1 MKNRSILFAALMIL
15 LLCLYGQGSF
25 AQGQRAKKAAPAKVV
40 RLAGA
45 QAWDCAACHRTQKV
59 LPKNHLDIQEMPYVG
74 CLVCHL
80 SEEGFAGSLKGKMP
94 GSHLH
99 AFRNV
104 QCAGCHGREKKPSAV
119 AKSRCLDCHGS
130 AAAVAGKTQNT
141 KPNNPHDSPH
151 YGTEL
156 DCNFCHHQH
165 AGSEDYCA
173 KCHKFNFAAP

>member
-1 MKNRSILFAALMIL
+1 MILFL
-15 LLCLYGQGSF
+15 LLYGQGSF
-25 AQGQRAKKAAPAKVV
+25 AQGPGAKKAAAVKLRVSGAKV
-40 RLAGA
+40 
-45 QAWDCAACHRTQKV
+45 WDCAACHRSQKV
-59 LPKNHLDIQEMPYVG
+59 LPGHHVDTREMPYAG

-80 SEEGFAGSLKGKMP
+80 SEEGFAGTLKGKMP

-104 QCAGCHGREKKPSAV
+104 SCAGCHGQGKKPASV
-119 AKSRCLDCHGS
+119 AKSQCLICHGS
-130 AAAVAGKTQNT
+130 AAGVAQKTHNT

-173 KCHKFNFAAP
+173 QCHRFNFVVP